1 MFDISWTEYLGYLA
15 SIVIMISFLMKNM
28 ITLRIINSIGGFL
41 FIIYGV
47 LLSMSIPIILT
58 NTFVVGVNVFYLIKH
73 YRNS

>member
-1 MFDISWTEYLGYLA
+1 MNSILITEYIGYLA

-28 ITLRIINSIGGFL
+28 ITLRTVNLIGGLL

-47 LLSMSIPIILT
+47 LLSMSIPIIVT

-73 YRNS
+73 YRSC

>member
-1 MFDISWTEYLGYLA
+1 MNIITLTEYLGYLA

>member
-47 LLSMSIPIILT
+47 LLSMSIPIIVT

-73 YRNS
+73 YRNC

>member
-1 MFDISWTEYLGYLA
+1 MNIITLTEYLGYLA

-47 LLSMSIPIILT
+47 LLSMSIPIIAT

-73 YRNS
+73 YRSR